1 MVANGNGF
9 TKIYMDVFITVVDS
23 MCLFYS
29 CHSKDPTIAVLPTKD
44 PGLGDNTVIR
54 LFGGSKAVLSIAR

>member
-1 MVANGNGF
+1 MGVNGSGF
-9 TKIYMDVFITVVDS
+9 TKLYMDVFITVVDC
-23 MCLFYS
+23 MCLLYS
-29 CHSKDPTIAVLPTKD
+29 CHSNDPTIAVLPTKD